1 MKSLLQKSSM
11 ISIATAVILGSVGCS
26 SGGGSSSVV
35 LPTGADSTLSGSAV
49 DGYLAGSIVCLD
61 LTKDGLCQESKEPYS
76 VTGKDGSFVLTL
88 TNEQKANFPDY
99 KTASL
104 VVYGGYDIDTGKDF
118 SGTLK
123 SKYASRVNVTPL
135 TTLVSELVDT
145 NLTKED
151 AEKKVRDMLGLGS
164 GVDLGADPIAQ
175 GDAKLLKAAL
185 KIQKGLEVS
194 GKTVKDLAQDL
205 DLLKND
211 AKAKLLMAEIDKLK
225 DDASSAVIA
234 TQVSAVQ
241 GVIVEEDTP
250 TTEELAK
257 ARETS
262 FTLLH
267 AKDILKTIEYTD
279 DANATMAQKVE
290 KVLVD
295 AGMSETE
302 LLDIEVEIKALK
314 ADAET
319 LDIGIKLELKRSEDA
334 AKLERD
340 RLKAEAEEAAAKAE
354 AEAAAKAAEA
364 AAAEA
369 KAKAEAEAKAKAEL
383 EAAQKTLD
391 AAKAEV
397 DRIEEALKDAS
408 ESEKIALA
416 IALKAANEAL
426 AKAED
431 ELEKAKEAADSASEE
446 AKAKAE
452 AEKAAAKAKEEA
464 EKAAAAA
471 EEAKTNELLKI
482 LESSK
487 STADEN
493 MKKADEIKADI
504 EANLKTIAD
513 LATFDELTKINEEAL
528 AKATKAGAIY
538 DEVKSLSDSIAD
550 SVEKAK
556 TSTTADEIQAIAIE
570 AQNNLDTLK
579 TKMDAAT
586 TLQSD
591 IDALTLR
598 AKDLAGN
605 YAVEGKSENV
615 QAAIDKMETFNLET
629 SSLTEALD
637 SVKSTLGT
645 ENKDEKVLSA
655 LIDIA
660 QIVNSDAVNA
670 LIEKPE
676 GEFVNLDV
684 IAAEKDKVV
693 DIASS
698 ATFAGGT
705 DVLDTYAK
713 QLKAA
718 SDVIKEAFEKDTKV
732 ISYEGVTINKDDA
745 MAICASALSSATT
758 LELVAS
764 YSYGDVDYLKTKE
777 KVIDGVSYEY
787 KKVDIDP
794 LSVLQQPDFFKMA
807 NTARLTTAGNY
818 LKEAVDLALSVDI
831 NKTNIDDI
839 KAEDLE
845 YAQKIKDAMDSD
857 GVITDPEDVNKSIN
871 INKVFSTADYIDRD
885 DIEVPTTY
893 MGADDK
899 VLKVYDD
906 YKAYNN
912 AYLQYRVKRC
922 KGEVA
927 TMPNMSD
934 YASSDDWNYFFAHHN
949 EASTPRTLNENVSI
963 IYTSPVYYEP
973 VVVSYVDYSSC
984 KIVKIPGQEKWRDTP
999 FEADFDLKAKA
1010 SLKTVVKFEEK
1021 VEN

>member
-1 MKSLLQKSSM
+1 
-11 ISIATAVILGSVGCS
+11 
-26 SGGGSSSVV
+26 
-35 LPTGADSTLSGSAV
+35 
-49 DGYLAGSIVCLD
+49 
-61 LTKDGLCQESKEPYS
+61 
-76 VTGKDGSFVLTL
+76 
-88 TNEQKANFPDY
+88 
-99 KTASL
+99 
-104 VVYGGYDIDTGKDF
+104 
-118 SGTLK
+118 
-123 SKYASRVNVTPL
+123 
-135 TTLVSELVDT
+135 
-145 NLTKED
+145 
-151 AEKKVRDMLGLGS
+151 
-164 GVDLGADPIAQ
+164 
-175 GDAKLLKAAL
+175 
-185 KIQKGLEVS
+185 
-194 GKTVKDLAQDL
+194 
-205 DLLKND
+205 
-211 AKAKLLMAEIDKLK
+211 
-225 DDASSAVIA
+225 
-234 TQVSAVQ
+234 
-241 GVIVEEDTP
+241 
-250 TTEELAK
+250 
-257 ARETS
+257 
-262 FTLLH
+262 
-267 AKDILKTIEYTD
+267 
-279 DANATMAQKVE
+279 MAQKVE

-314 ADAET
+314 ADAKT

-446 AKAKAE
+446 AKAKAEAEKAAAKAKEE

-684 IAAEKDKVV
+684 IAAEKDEVV

-764 YSYGDVDYLKTKE
+764 YSYGDIDYLKTKE

-787 KKVDIDP
+787 EKVDIDP
-794 LSVLQQPDFFKMA
+794 LSVFQQSNFFKMA
-807 NTARLTTAGNY
+807 NTARLTTAGDY
-818 LKEAVDLALSVDI
+818 LKEAVNLAVSVDVT
-831 NKTNIDDI
+831 KTHVDDI

-845 YAQKIKDAMDSD
+845 YAKKIKAAMDSD
-857 GVITDPEDVNKSIN
+857 GVITNPENAKESIN

-893 MGADDK
+893 MGADNK

-906 YKAYNN
+906 YKKYDD

-934 YASSDDWNYFFAHHN
+934 YVSSDDRDYFLAHHN
-949 EASTPRTLNENVSI
+949 EASTPRALDENASI
-963 IYTSPVYYEP
+963 VYTSSLYYEP
-973 VVVSYVDYSSC
+973 IAESYVNPSC
-984 KIVKIPGQEKWRDTP
+984 EIVTIPGQEKWFYAP
-999 FEADFDLKAKA
+999 VEADFELKAKD
-1010 SLKTVVKFEEK
+1010 SLKTVVTFEE
-1021 VEN
+1021 ELED